1 MPENVII
8 SYRGAN
14 YAIGQG
20 QLYYGIW
27 PAAAP
32 QGQPIEWWQHTPEG
46 WSAAWAR
53 FTSLEVPGTIGPVSG
68 PVSAMAPAPQ
78 AAAAFAAPSYAGQP
92 AAGPATAIQ
101 ANIAPATGSG
111 WPAGAAGAA
120 LAGAGPAGAAPAGAA
135 PVEAGPARATRNSRI
150 GAGLLAL
157 GVVLGIA
164 GLFPVYLGGTSLAS
178 QAAEAVPHAIYLA
191 AWTLSAALIL
201 LGGSRRKVGALLAL
215 GTTVVTFG
223 LFLADIGTP
232 IAGGS
237 HLMGGGLVVSSIG
250 WLACAAGTVLAL
262 RTGLSV
268 REALALRGSAAAR
281 VLPNGYGSRPSQ
293 PRRFSSHEIV
303 PMITLIL
310 AAIGAA
316 IAFAPSWDSFTLQ
329 TSVAGAQT
337 ITEGNAFSNPG
348 PVIAGDLVVMAAFV
362 AVFVVAAMWR
372 PIRLGAALAAG
383 AAIPFIAQAISAIVQ
398 VQTKATP
405 GQFGISQ
412 SQASAI
418 GLTIHS
424 GLTPMF
430 WVFCAFLGTLLL
442 LGIWMVLAP
451 VQETPG
457 QFAGH
462 PQAAYWYQPA
472 GAGQGPAVGAG
483 HAGAAQAAVAGND
496 AAAGTDASGRTA
508 GSGGPSGEGPVVTG
522 VQPAPQQ

>member
-1 MPENVII
+1 VPENVII

-32 QGQPIEWWQHTPEG
+32 QGQPLEWWQHTPEG

-101 ANIAPATGSG
+101 ANMAQATGPAPAG
-111 WPAGAAGAA
+111 PAGAALAGAA
-120 LAGAGPAGAAPAGAA
+120 LAGAGTGPA
-135 PVEAGPARATRNSRI
+135 EAGSARATRNSRI

-164 GLFPVYLGGTSLAS
+164 GLFPVYLGGTSLSS

-201 LGGSRRKVGALLAL
+201 LGGSRRRVGALLAL

-223 LFLADIGTP
+223 LFLADVGTP

-237 HLMGGGLVVSSIG
+237 HLMGAGLIVSCIG
-250 WLACAAGTVLAL
+250 WVACAAGTVLAL
-262 RTGLSV
+262 RAGLSV

-281 VLPNGYGSRPSQ
+281 VVPNGYGSRPSQ
-293 PRRFSSHEIV
+293 PRRFASHEIV
-303 PMITLIL
+303 PMVTLIL

-329 TSVAGAQT
+329 TSVTGAQT

-348 PVIAGDLVVMAAFV
+348 PVIASDLIVMLAFV
-362 AVFVVAAMWR
+362 AVIVVAAMWR

-430 WVFCAFLGTLLL
+430 WVFCAFLGTLIL
-442 LGIWMVLAP
+442 LGIWMILAP
-451 VQETPG
+451 VHEAAG

-462 PQAAYWYQPA
+462 PQAAYWYQPS
-472 GAGQGPAVGAG
+472 GAGQGAAVGAG
-483 HAGAAQAAVAGND
+483 NAGAAEAAAAGND
-496 AAAGTDASGRTA
+496 AAGGADVSGRTA
-508 GSGGPSGEGPVVTG
+508 GSGGPSGEAPVVTG